1 MVIKNQIQLEVRY
14 IDETMGFGV
23 FASQD
28 IDEGTIVETCYSIKT
43 YNQTFNPAI
52 DYLFSL
58 SNTESLLPLGYGS
71 IYNHSS
77 TPNIHW
83 RIVNMEK
90 PVIEFYALKKIRM
103 GDELCHNYG
112 QQYWK
117 VREKKLI

>member
-1 MVIKNQIQLEVRY
+1 MIIKNEIQLEVKY

-23 FASQD
+23 FAFQD
-28 IDEGTIVETCYSIKT
+28 IDEGIIVETCYSIKT
-43 YNQTFNPAI
+43 YNQVFNPCF

-71 IYNHSS
+71 IYNHSY

-90 PVIEFYALKKIRM
+90 SVIEFYL
-103 GDELCHNYG
+103 
-112 QQYWK
+112 
-117 VREKKLI
+117 EKTHKSINRLVKFFKFNVWNTSIC

>member
-43 YNQTFNPAI
+43 YNQVFNPCF

-71 IYNHSS
+71 IYNHSY

-117 VREKKLI
+117 VREKKLL

>member
-43 YNQTFNPAI
+43 YNQVFNPCI

-71 IYNHSS
+71 IYNHSY

-117 VREKKLI
+117 VREKKLL